1 MFNPVENFF
10 SDCTM
15 GQFFVILVQYWYSM
29 DCTSPLTGV
38 KTSKIRF
45 WYSIFVI
52 LVQCVVTA
60 LVQSLQNKRHYLS
73 IVPFAFRMFCFD
85 TFLHIVY
92 HIPVGLCKVYSY
104 PC

>member
-10 SDCTM
+10 PDCTM
-15 GQFFVILVQYWYSM
+15 GRFLVRLVQSWYSM

-38 KTSKIRF
+38 ETLKIRS

-60 LVQSLQNKRHYLS
+60 LVQSLQNKRTLS
-73 IVPFAFRMFCFD
+73 VNSAFCRFVCFVLIL
-85 TFLHIVY
+85 FYI
-92 HIPVGLCKVYSY
+92 
-104 PC
+104 